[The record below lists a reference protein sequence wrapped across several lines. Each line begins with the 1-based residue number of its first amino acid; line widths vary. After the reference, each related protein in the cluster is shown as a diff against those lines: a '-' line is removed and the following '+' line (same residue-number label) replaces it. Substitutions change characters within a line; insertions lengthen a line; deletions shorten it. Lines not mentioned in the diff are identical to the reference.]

1 MRSKLS
7 ILLVPMLA
15 LSACA
20 PGGSDSSNEGRPAV
34 SEPTTQQ
41 EDEVPVLRNSTG
53 APYTPAAD
61 PRVTETVREQAPKPN
76 VPWTPKQKQELLFS
90 ESLQDYQFFRYDD
103 YKSKQ
108 IKRFGKQSFDF
119 WVLIKASDGHDF
131 KVHFNG
137 NLAVDGNGL
146 KLTNVQTDDHEY
158 SLEGRVTDGKESSIG
173 QFTLRNQGRQVTIF
187 LRSYKAKLSVHTQLS
202 KEGRYSKE
210 LKTLIDQLKA
220 TGDKANTWWVT
231 NMISAGVTV
240 GVSRFQYELL
250 QFVTPGSKVPPMPV
264 PLTSFSGDSV
274 KTSNID
280 GEAVV
285 VQNGK
290 GDVQELQLRG
300 DAATDDSRMF
310 SLKLKDSKNETAEVM
325 LEFERDSDAPELL
338 LQPGGQAPV
347 QKPVAP
353 PTPPPALLPDP
364 PASLDEDWVLPDSF
378 VIGAPDSS
386 TQPPAPLRPAPANPP
401 AAPKP
406 STPPARPTAP
416 TPPAQPAAPVR
427 PTPPAPEARP
437 NVNSPS
443 GYRGIGK
450 NAFFFTDYGNP
461 SLPRTKKAI
470 DDFEKNFDVP
480 QVQKQFALYKRTSG
494 KMNRWFEYAA
504 PFAPMIEAVAKAYD
518 MPPAFVFLIVRESSL
533 YFAGKIKSRGRSLGP
548 YFWDNP
554 TSTSARGPFQ
564 IEVAASKDCNLGLD
578 ERNYFAPSACGAACY
593 LGNQMKLFPNDYALG
608 ILAYYQ
614 GPGVKSKILA
624 NARYYN
630 DFSLGFAKIARNN
643 MSGIGDDP
651 IQYVAEV
658 LAAYFVAGDFRSY
671 GFVTG
676 TVSTPLSQIPSAFSS
691 GPIRSSK
698 CEAVISRIRN

>member
-1 MRSKLS
+1 MRAKLS
-7 ILLVPMLA
+7 ILLVPLMA

-20 PGGSDSSNEGRPAV
+20 PGGSDSSNDGRSV
-34 SEPTTQQ
+34 SEPTVQ
-41 EDEVPVLRNSTG
+41 EDDVPVLRNSTG
-53 APYTPAAD
+53 AEYTVGAD
-61 PRVTETVREQAPKPN
+61 PRVKEAVREQAPKPN
-76 VPWTPKQKQELLFS
+76 VPMTPKQKQELLFS

-119 WVLIKASDGHDF
+119 WVLIKASDGHNF

-137 NLAVDGNGL
+137 NLAPDGNSL
-146 KLTNVQTDDHEY
+146 KLNNVQTDYHEY
-158 SLEGRVTDGKESSIG
+158 SLEGRVTDGKDSSIG

-187 LRSYKAKLSVHTQLS
+187 LRSYKAKMSVHTQLS
-202 KEGRYSKE
+202 KEGTYSKE
-210 LKTLIDQLKA
+210 LRDIIGQLKA
-220 TGDKANTWWVT
+220 TGEQKTTNTWWVT
-231 NMISAGVTV
+231 NMVSAGVTI

-250 QFVTPGSKVPPMPV
+250 QIIAPGAKQPPPPP
-264 PLTSFSGDSV
+264 PLTSFAGDSV
-274 KTSNID
+274 NTSNID
-280 GEAVV
+280 GAPVS
-285 VQNGK
+285 VQNAK
-290 GDVQELQLRG
+290 GDIQEIQLRG

-310 SLKLKDSKNETAEVM
+310 SVKIKDSKGETADVM

-338 LQPGGQAPV
+338 LQPSGGAQTPV
-347 QKPVAP
+347 KPVAP

-386 TQPPAPLRPAPANPP
+386 TPPAPLQPAPAKPPVTPKPPAVPTRPAPPNQPVQP
-401 AAPKP
+401 APKP
-406 STPPARPTAP
+406 T
-416 TPPAQPAAPVR
+416 QPAP
-427 PTPPAPEARP
+427 RP
-437 NVNSPS
+437 NVTSPS

-461 SLPRTKKAI
+461 ALPRTKKAI
-470 DDFEKNFDVP
+470 DDFERNFDVP
-480 QVQKQFALYKRTSG
+480 QVQEQFALYKRTSG

-504 PFAPMIEAVAKAYD
+504 PFAPMVEAIAKAYD
-518 MPPAFVFLIVRESSL
+518 MPPAYVFLIVRESSL

-548 YFWDNP
+548 YYWDNP

-564 IEVAASKDCNLGLD
+564 IEVAAATECRLGLD

-593 LGNQMKLFPNDYALG
+593 LGNQMKYFPSDYTLG

-614 GPGVKSKILA
+614 GAGVKAKILA
-624 NARYYN
+624 KARYYS
-630 DFSLGFAKIARNN
+630 DFSLGYAKIARNN
-643 MSGIGDDP
+643 MLDKDP
-651 IQYVAEV
+651 LQYVAEV

-691 GPIRSSK
+691 GAIRSSK
-698 CEAVISRIRN
+698 CEAVISQIR